1 MNQYVSDALL
11 TWTHHIKSVCGN
23 FETDF
28 DGTRNLF
35 IGEVQCF
42 LLGDTE
48 IAFIKNNANKIV
60 RKADEIDRVN
70 NRFCFLILQY
80 SGKMLLEYKNET
92 LSLNEGDIV
101 LVDPVETI
109 SMYPQG
115 LVSQISVH
123 LSREKLL
130 KENISTEYFGKLIT
144 QNMSGFLLK
153 NILKNMSAENIK
165 LWYATEDGNAFE
177 DALIAL
183 IKPTINYKNI
193 NSSNKLMENAE
204 RYIIENLAKP
214 DLTPKLIAEHIGVS
228 LRHLYRLFLQENLS
242 INKYIQLKR
251 LEKVKADL
259 LDKRN
264 KQSSITQVALKWGFW
279 DGAHFSK
286 IFKKTYGI
294 SPVLADANIDEILPT
309 LLQATFVHQG
319 QVCASPER
327 FFVHHTKH
335 NELVEKLSKALSS
348 LKIGSAMDE
357 GSMFGPLSNQPHF
370 HKVKHYLDM
379 AKANNQIIAGGEAL
393 DRSGYF
399 VQPTLISFKN
409 TDDPLFSEET
419 FGPVV
424 GVMPF
429 ETDEELIQLMNQS
442 RFGLT
447 ASIWTNDLSKALR
460 LIPKIEAGTLWVN
473 MHTFLDPSV
482 PFGGVKASGIGREFS
497 DAFIEDYTELK
508 SVMIRY

>member
-1 MNQYVSDALL
+1 MS
-11 TWTHHIKSVCGN
+11 
-23 FETDF
+23 
-28 DGTRNLF
+28 
-35 IGEVQCF
+35 EVQ
-42 LLGDTE
+42 
-48 IAFIKNNANKIV
+48 
-60 RKADEIDRVN
+60 
-70 NRFCFLILQY
+70 ILQ
-80 SGKMLLEYKNET
+80 SVQHFMARQHGHFIDGKLVAAELLDKV
-92 LSLNEGDIV
+92 DIV
-101 LVDPVETI
+101 NPSTEQVVA
-109 SMYPQG
+109 
-115 LVSQISVH
+115 QISIGSQQDVASAVKSAEH
-123 LSREKLL
+123 AFQNAWAETTPYERGVKLNKLADLIEQHGEELAQLESLS
-130 KENISTEYFGKLIT
+130 TGKLINISRHLEVAQSVIFLRYFAGWAT
-144 QNMSGFLLK
+144 KINGQTMQPSIPSMQGEKYTAFTLRQPVGVVAGIVPWNFSLMIGVWKIGSALTTGCTIVLKPSEFASLSLLRLAELAIEAGIPAGVINVVTGKGDTGQYLIESPLVKKVSFTGSVPSGIAIGKLAMS
-153 NILKNMSAENIK
+153 S
-165 LWYATEDGNAFE
+165 
-177 DALIAL
+177 
-183 IKPTINYKNI
+183 
-193 NSSNKLMENAE
+193 
-204 RYIIENLAKP
+204 
-214 DLTPKLIAEHIGVS
+214 DLTRVS
-228 LRHLYRLFLQENLS
+228 LELGGKNA
-242 INKYIQLKR
+242 I
-251 LEKVKADL
+251 A
-259 LDKRN
+259 
-264 KQSSITQVALKWGFW
+264 
-279 DGAHFSK
+279 
-286 IFKKTYGI
+286 
-294 SPVLADANIDEILPT
+294 VLADANIDEILPT

-409 TDDPLFSEET
+409 TDDPLFLEET

>member
-1 MNQYVSDALL
+1 MS
-11 TWTHHIKSVCGN
+11 
-23 FETDF
+23 
-28 DGTRNLF
+28 
-35 IGEVQCF
+35 EVQ
-42 LLGDTE
+42 
-48 IAFIKNNANKIV
+48 
-60 RKADEIDRVN
+60 
-70 NRFCFLILQY
+70 ILQ
-80 SGKMLLEYKNET
+80 SVQQFMARQHGHFIDGKLVTAEHLNKVDIVNPSTEQVVAQISIGSQQDVASAVKSAEHAFQNAWAETTPYERGVKLNKLADLIEQHGEELAQLET
-92 LSLNEGDIV
+92 LS
-101 LVDPVETI
+101 T
-109 SMYPQG
+109 
-115 LVSQISVH
+115 
-123 LSREKLL
+123 
-130 KENISTEYFGKLIT
+130 GKLINISRHLEVAQSVIFLRYFAGWAT
-144 QNMSGFLLK
+144 KINGQTMQPSIPSMQGEKYTAFTLRQPVGVVAGIVPWNFSLMIGVWKIGSALTTGCTIVLKPSEFASLSLLRLAELAIEAGIPAGVINVVTGKGDTGQYLIESPLVKKVSFTGSVPTGIAIGKLAMS
-153 NILKNMSAENIK
+153 S
-165 LWYATEDGNAFE
+165 
-177 DALIAL
+177 
-183 IKPTINYKNI
+183 
-193 NSSNKLMENAE
+193 
-204 RYIIENLAKP
+204 
-214 DLTPKLIAEHIGVS
+214 DLTRVS
-228 LRHLYRLFLQENLS
+228 LELGGKNA
-242 INKYIQLKR
+242 I
-251 LEKVKADL
+251 A
-259 LDKRN
+259 
-264 KQSSITQVALKWGFW
+264 
-279 DGAHFSK
+279 
-286 IFKKTYGI
+286 
-294 SPVLADANIDEILPT
+294 VLADANIDEILPT

-319 QVCASPER
+319 QVCAYPER

-379 AKANNQIIAGGEAL
+379 AKANNQIITGGEAL

>member
-1 MNQYVSDALL
+1 MS
-11 TWTHHIKSVCGN
+11 
-23 FETDF
+23 
-28 DGTRNLF
+28 
-35 IGEVQCF
+35 EVQ
-42 LLGDTE
+42 
-48 IAFIKNNANKIV
+48 
-60 RKADEIDRVN
+60 
-70 NRFCFLILQY
+70 ILQ
-80 SGKMLLEYKNET
+80 SVQHFMARQHGHFIDGKLVAAELLDKV
-92 LSLNEGDIV
+92 DIV
-101 LVDPVETI
+101 NPSTEQVVA
-109 SMYPQG
+109 
-115 LVSQISVH
+115 QISIGSQQDVASAVKSAEH
-123 LSREKLL
+123 AFQNAWAETTPYERGVKLNKLADLIEQHGEELAQLESLS
-130 KENISTEYFGKLIT
+130 TGKLINISRHLEVAQSVIFLRYFAGWAT
-144 QNMSGFLLK
+144 KINGQTMQPSIPSMQGEKYTAFTLRQPVGVVAGIVPWNFSLMIGVWKIGSALTTGCTIVLKPSEFASLSLLRLAELAIEAGIPAGVINVVTGKGDTGQYLIESPLVKKVSFTGSVPTGIAIGKLAMS
-153 NILKNMSAENIK
+153 S
-165 LWYATEDGNAFE
+165 
-177 DALIAL
+177 
-183 IKPTINYKNI
+183 
-193 NSSNKLMENAE
+193 
-204 RYIIENLAKP
+204 
-214 DLTPKLIAEHIGVS
+214 DLTRVS
-228 LRHLYRLFLQENLS
+228 LELGGKNA
-242 INKYIQLKR
+242 I
-251 LEKVKADL
+251 A
-259 LDKRN
+259 
-264 KQSSITQVALKWGFW
+264 
-279 DGAHFSK
+279 
-286 IFKKTYGI
+286 
-294 SPVLADANIDEILPT
+294 VLADANIDEILPT

-409 TDDPLFSEET
+409 TDDPLFLEET

>member
-1 MNQYVSDALL
+1 MS
-11 TWTHHIKSVCGN
+11 
-23 FETDF
+23 
-28 DGTRNLF
+28 
-35 IGEVQCF
+35 EVQ
-42 LLGDTE
+42 
-48 IAFIKNNANKIV
+48 
-60 RKADEIDRVN
+60 
-70 NRFCFLILQY
+70 ILQNVQQFMARQHGHFID
-80 SGKMLLEYKNET
+80 GKLVAAEHLDKVDIVNPSTEQVVTQISIGSQQDVASAVKSAKHAFQNAWAETTPYERGVKLNKLADLIEQHGEELAQLET
-92 LSLNEGDIV
+92 LS
-101 LVDPVETI
+101 T
-109 SMYPQG
+109 
-115 LVSQISVH
+115 
-123 LSREKLL
+123 
-130 KENISTEYFGKLIT
+130 GKLINISRHLEVAQSVIFLRYFAGWAT
-144 QNMSGFLLK
+144 KINGQTMQPSIPSMQGEKYTAFTLRQPVGVVAGIVPWNFSLMIGVWKIGSALTTGCTIVLKPSEFASLSLLRLAELAIEAGIPAGVINVVTGKGDTGQYLIESPLVKKVSFTGSVPTGIAIGKLAMS
-153 NILKNMSAENIK
+153 S
-165 LWYATEDGNAFE
+165 
-177 DALIAL
+177 
-183 IKPTINYKNI
+183 
-193 NSSNKLMENAE
+193 
-204 RYIIENLAKP
+204 
-214 DLTPKLIAEHIGVS
+214 DLTRVS
-228 LRHLYRLFLQENLS
+228 LELGGKNA
-242 INKYIQLKR
+242 I
-251 LEKVKADL
+251 A
-259 LDKRN
+259 
-264 KQSSITQVALKWGFW
+264 
-279 DGAHFSK
+279 
-286 IFKKTYGI
+286 
-294 SPVLADANIDEILPT
+294 VLADANIDEILPT

>member
-1 MNQYVSDALL
+1 MS
-11 TWTHHIKSVCGN
+11 
-23 FETDF
+23 
-28 DGTRNLF
+28 
-35 IGEVQCF
+35 EVQ
-42 LLGDTE
+42 
-48 IAFIKNNANKIV
+48 
-60 RKADEIDRVN
+60 
-70 NRFCFLILQY
+70 ILQ
-80 SGKMLLEYKNET
+80 SVQHFMARQHGHFIDGKLVAAELLDKV
-92 LSLNEGDIV
+92 DIV
-101 LVDPVETI
+101 NPSTEQVVA
-109 SMYPQG
+109 
-115 LVSQISVH
+115 QISIGSQQDVASAVKSAEH
-123 LSREKLL
+123 AFQNAWAETTPYERGVKLNKLADLIEQHGEELAQLESLS
-130 KENISTEYFGKLIT
+130 TGKLINISRHLEVAQSVIFLRYFAGWAT
-144 QNMSGFLLK
+144 KINGQTMQPSIPSMQGEKYTAFTLRQPVGVVAGIVPWNFSLMIGVWKIGSALTTGCTIVLKPSEFASLSLLRLAELAIEAGIPAGVINVVTGKGDTGQYLIESPLVKKVSFTGSVPTGIEIGKLAMS
-153 NILKNMSAENIK
+153 S
-165 LWYATEDGNAFE
+165 
-177 DALIAL
+177 
-183 IKPTINYKNI
+183 
-193 NSSNKLMENAE
+193 
-204 RYIIENLAKP
+204 
-214 DLTPKLIAEHIGVS
+214 DLTRVS
-228 LRHLYRLFLQENLS
+228 LELGGKNA
-242 INKYIQLKR
+242 I
-251 LEKVKADL
+251 A
-259 LDKRN
+259 
-264 KQSSITQVALKWGFW
+264 
-279 DGAHFSK
+279 
-286 IFKKTYGI
+286 
-294 SPVLADANIDEILPT
+294 VLADANIDEILPT

-357 GSMFGPLSNQPHF
+357 GSMFGPLSNHPHF

-409 TDDPLFSEET
+409 TDDPLFLEET

>member
-1 MNQYVSDALL
+1 MS
-11 TWTHHIKSVCGN
+11 
-23 FETDF
+23 
-28 DGTRNLF
+28 
-35 IGEVQCF
+35 EVQ
-42 LLGDTE
+42 
-48 IAFIKNNANKIV
+48 
-60 RKADEIDRVN
+60 
-70 NRFCFLILQY
+70 ILQ
-80 SGKMLLEYKNET
+80 SVQHFMARQHGHFIDGKLVAAELLDKVDIVNPSTEQVVAQISIGSQQDVASAVKSAEHAFQNAWAETTPYERGVKLNKLADLIEQHGEELAQLET
-92 LSLNEGDIV
+92 LS
-101 LVDPVETI
+101 T
-109 SMYPQG
+109 
-115 LVSQISVH
+115 
-123 LSREKLL
+123 
-130 KENISTEYFGKLIT
+130 GKLINISRHLEVAQSVIFLRYFAGWAT
-144 QNMSGFLLK
+144 KINGQTMQPSIPSMQGEKYTAFTLRQPVGVVAGIVPWNFSLMIGVWKIGSALTTGCTIVLKPSEFASLSLLRLAELAIKAGIPAGVINVVTGKGDTGQYLIESPLVKKVSFTGSVPTGIAIGKLAMS
-153 NILKNMSAENIK
+153 S
-165 LWYATEDGNAFE
+165 
-177 DALIAL
+177 
-183 IKPTINYKNI
+183 
-193 NSSNKLMENAE
+193 
-204 RYIIENLAKP
+204 
-214 DLTPKLIAEHIGVS
+214 DLTRVS
-228 LRHLYRLFLQENLS
+228 LELGGKNA
-242 INKYIQLKR
+242 I
-251 LEKVKADL
+251 A
-259 LDKRN
+259 
-264 KQSSITQVALKWGFW
+264 
-279 DGAHFSK
+279 
-286 IFKKTYGI
+286 
-294 SPVLADANIDEILPT
+294 VLADANIDEILPT

-327 FFVHHTKH
+327 FFVHRTKYD
-335 NELVEKLSKALSS
+335 ELVEKLSKALSS

-370 HKVKHYLDM
+370 HKVKHYLEM

-409 TDDPLFSEET
+409 TNDPLFSEET

>member
-1 MNQYVSDALL
+1 MS
-11 TWTHHIKSVCGN
+11 
-23 FETDF
+23 
-28 DGTRNLF
+28 
-35 IGEVQCF
+35 EVQ
-42 LLGDTE
+42 
-48 IAFIKNNANKIV
+48 
-60 RKADEIDRVN
+60 
-70 NRFCFLILQY
+70 ILQ
-80 SGKMLLEYKNET
+80 SVQQFMARQHGHFIDGKLVAAEHLDKV
-92 LSLNEGDIV
+92 DIV
-101 LVDPVETI
+101 NPSTEQVVA
-109 SMYPQG
+109 
-115 LVSQISVH
+115 QISIGSQQDVESAVKSAEH
-123 LSREKLL
+123 AFRNAWAETTPYERGVKLNKLADLIEQYGEELAQLESLS
-130 KENISTEYFGKLIT
+130 TGKLINISRHLEVAQSVIFLRYFAGWAT
-144 QNMSGFLLK
+144 KINGQTMQPSIPSMQGEKYTAFTLRQPIGVVAGIVPWNFSLMIGVWKIGSALTTGCTIVLKPSEFASLSLLRLAELAIEAGIPAGVINVVTGKGDTGQYLIESPLVKKVSFTGSVPTGIAIGKLAMS
-153 NILKNMSAENIK
+153 S
-165 LWYATEDGNAFE
+165 
-177 DALIAL
+177 
-183 IKPTINYKNI
+183 
-193 NSSNKLMENAE
+193 
-204 RYIIENLAKP
+204 
-214 DLTPKLIAEHIGVS
+214 DLTRVS
-228 LRHLYRLFLQENLS
+228 LELGGKNA
-242 INKYIQLKR
+242 I
-251 LEKVKADL
+251 A
-259 LDKRN
+259 
-264 KQSSITQVALKWGFW
+264 
-279 DGAHFSK
+279 
-286 IFKKTYGI
+286 
-294 SPVLADANIDEILPT
+294 VLADANIDEILPT

-327 FFVHHTKH
+327 FFVHRTKYD
-335 NELVEKLSKALSS
+335 ELVEKLSKALSS
-348 LKIGSAMDE
+348 FKISSAMDE

-424 GVMPF
+424 GIMSF
-429 ETDEELIQLMNQS
+429 ETDEELVQLMNQS

>member
-1 MNQYVSDALL
+1 MS
-11 TWTHHIKSVCGN
+11 
-23 FETDF
+23 
-28 DGTRNLF
+28 
-35 IGEVQCF
+35 EVQ
-42 LLGDTE
+42 
-48 IAFIKNNANKIV
+48 
-60 RKADEIDRVN
+60 
-70 NRFCFLILQY
+70 ILQNVQQFMARQHGHFID
-80 SGKMLLEYKNET
+80 GKLVAAEHLDKVDIVNPSTEQVVAQISIGSQQDVASAVKSAKHAFQNAWAETTPYERGVKLNKLADLIEQHGEELAQLET
-92 LSLNEGDIV
+92 LS
-101 LVDPVETI
+101 T
-109 SMYPQG
+109 
-115 LVSQISVH
+115 
-123 LSREKLL
+123 
-130 KENISTEYFGKLIT
+130 GKLINISRHFEVAQSVIFLRYFAGWAT
-144 QNMSGFLLK
+144 KINGQTMQPSIPSMQGEKYTAFTLRQPVGVVAGIVPWNFSLMIGVWKIGSALTTGCTIVLKPSEFASLSLLRLAELAIEAGIPAGVINVVTGKGDTGQYLIESPLVKKVSFTGSVPTGIAIGKLAMS
-153 NILKNMSAENIK
+153 S
-165 LWYATEDGNAFE
+165 
-177 DALIAL
+177 
-183 IKPTINYKNI
+183 
-193 NSSNKLMENAE
+193 
-204 RYIIENLAKP
+204 
-214 DLTPKLIAEHIGVS
+214 DLTRVS
-228 LRHLYRLFLQENLS
+228 LELGGKNA
-242 INKYIQLKR
+242 I
-251 LEKVKADL
+251 A
-259 LDKRN
+259 
-264 KQSSITQVALKWGFW
+264 
-279 DGAHFSK
+279 
-286 IFKKTYGI
+286 
-294 SPVLADANIDEILPT
+294 VLADANIDEILPT

>member
-1 MNQYVSDALL
+1 MS
-11 TWTHHIKSVCGN
+11 
-23 FETDF
+23 
-28 DGTRNLF
+28 
-35 IGEVQCF
+35 EVQ
-42 LLGDTE
+42 
-48 IAFIKNNANKIV
+48 
-60 RKADEIDRVN
+60 
-70 NRFCFLILQY
+70 ILQ
-80 SGKMLLEYKNET
+80 SVQQFMARQHGHFIDGKLVTAEHLNKVDIVNPSTEQVVAQISIGSQQDVASAVKSAEHAFQNAWAETTPYERGVKLNKLADLIEQHGEELAQLET
-92 LSLNEGDIV
+92 LS
-101 LVDPVETI
+101 T
-109 SMYPQG
+109 
-115 LVSQISVH
+115 
-123 LSREKLL
+123 
-130 KENISTEYFGKLIT
+130 GKLINISRHLEVAQSVIFLRYFAGWAT
-144 QNMSGFLLK
+144 KINGQTMQPSIPSMQGEKYTAFTLRQPVGVVAGIVPWNFSLMIGVWKIGSALTTGCTIVLKPSEFASLSLLRLAELAIEAGIPAGVINVVTGKGDTGQYLIESPLVKKVSFTGSVPTGIAIGKLAMS
-153 NILKNMSAENIK
+153 S
-165 LWYATEDGNAFE
+165 
-177 DALIAL
+177 
-183 IKPTINYKNI
+183 
-193 NSSNKLMENAE
+193 
-204 RYIIENLAKP
+204 
-214 DLTPKLIAEHIGVS
+214 DLTRVS
-228 LRHLYRLFLQENLS
+228 LELGGKNA
-242 INKYIQLKR
+242 I
-251 LEKVKADL
+251 A
-259 LDKRN
+259 
-264 KQSSITQVALKWGFW
+264 
-279 DGAHFSK
+279 
-286 IFKKTYGI
+286 
-294 SPVLADANIDEILPT
+294 VLADANIDEILPT

-379 AKANNQIIAGGEAL
+379 AKANNQIITGGEAL

>member
-1 MNQYVSDALL
+1 MS
-11 TWTHHIKSVCGN
+11 
-23 FETDF
+23 
-28 DGTRNLF
+28 
-35 IGEVQCF
+35 EVQ
-42 LLGDTE
+42 
-48 IAFIKNNANKIV
+48 
-60 RKADEIDRVN
+60 
-70 NRFCFLILQY
+70 ILQ
-80 SGKMLLEYKNET
+80 SVQHFMARQHGHFIDGKLVAAELLDKV
-92 LSLNEGDIV
+92 DIV
-101 LVDPVETI
+101 NPSTEQVVA
-109 SMYPQG
+109 
-115 LVSQISVH
+115 QISIGSQQDVASAVKSAEH
-123 LSREKLL
+123 AFQNAWAETTPYERGVKLNKLADLIEQHGEELAQLESLS
-130 KENISTEYFGKLIT
+130 TGKLINISRHLEVAQSVIFLRYFAGWAT
-144 QNMSGFLLK
+144 KINGQTMQPSIPSMQGEKYTAFTLRQPVGVVAGIVPWNFSLMIGVWKIGSALTTGCTIVLKPSEFASLSLLRLAELAIEAGIPAGVINVVTGKGDTGQYLIESPLVKKVSFTGSVPTGIEIGKLAMS
-153 NILKNMSAENIK
+153 S
-165 LWYATEDGNAFE
+165 
-177 DALIAL
+177 
-183 IKPTINYKNI
+183 
-193 NSSNKLMENAE
+193 
-204 RYIIENLAKP
+204 
-214 DLTPKLIAEHIGVS
+214 DLTRVS
-228 LRHLYRLFLQENLS
+228 LELGGKNA
-242 INKYIQLKR
+242 I
-251 LEKVKADL
+251 A
-259 LDKRN
+259 
-264 KQSSITQVALKWGFW
+264 
-279 DGAHFSK
+279 
-286 IFKKTYGI
+286 
-294 SPVLADANIDEILPT
+294 VLADANIDEILPT

-409 TDDPLFSEET
+409 TDDPLFLEET